1 MAEVKDPK
9 GKSNQEY
16 RNHLQW
22 HVLEEQLAVIADTSR
37 LSNQTH
43 NQTGILSTCQCN
55 DKIHMVF
62 NKLKRK
68 SYKSIYTINLRTETK
83 EMDSMS
89 D

>member
-1 MAEVKDPK
+1 MPP
-9 GKSNQEY
+9 
-16 RNHLQW
+16 
-22 HVLEEQLAVIADTSR
+22 AVTNADR
-37 LSNQTH
+37 
-43 NQTGILSTCQCN
+43 QTGNFFVVCIFLYGIEIWQFAFFSIFKSTCQCN